1 MNHVEQSS
9 TSRLLLEAFRSL
21 EGEIQGGLADRDLFD
36 LRPSHAAALLLV
48 DRGGSRLTDLAARAG
63 VTRQAMMQ
71 VVDAL
76 ARSGSVRRI
85 PDPLDGRAK
94 LVRLTARGLRQ
105 RAEARRTLGAVEV
118 RIRRQLGDRRYEALR
133 STLEELAQVEE

>member
-1 MNHVEQSS
+1 MDEAS
-9 TSRLLLEAFRSL
+9 TPRLLLEAFRSL
-21 EGEIQGGLADRDLFD
+21 EGEIQVGLADRDLFD

-85 PDPLDGRAK
+85 PDPADGRAK
-94 LVRLTARGLRQ
+94 LVRLTAHGLRQ
-105 RAEARRTLGAVEV
+105 RAEARRTLGAVEARV
-118 RIRRQLGDRRYEALR
+118 RRQLGDRRYEGLRAALVD
-133 STLEELAQVEE
+133 LAQAEE

>member
-1 MNHVEQSS
+1 MDQSS

-21 EGEIQGGLADRDLFD
+21 EGEIQLGLADRDLFD

-48 DRGGSRLTDLAARAG
+48 DRSGSRLTDLAARAG

-76 ARSGSVRRI
+76 ARSGSVRRM
-85 PDPLDGRAK
+85 PDPVDGRAK

-105 RAEARRTLGAVEV
+105 RAEARRTLGAVEA

-133 STLEELAQVEE
+133 ITLEELAQVEE